1 MILRKSAWKKATV
14 LAEVSTRT
22 KSTSSKNSTAAATQN
37 FRVASPKDHF
47 SKDILK
53 DHYASIPRK
62 AQEKRS
68 QDRDLYVSV
77 LESSSATK
85 RDAKQYLQTFAP
97 TVAKSPAEASSAE
110 AVGAINVDPL
120 RNGARAISETPRFVQ
135 GSVTTERAP
144 VDAVPH
150 AALIKFRLPQEA
162 DEATLRGVAKTLA
175 QLRVLGLVS
184 VIVLDCELRPDDKYW
199 SRSLIQQAYRLAG
212 AIDEY
217 GEPWTTVMMDS
228 PLSTQPPPSE
238 SQSSPLISNTTVVAE
253 GSSILAA
260 LNKGSAIIIPP
271 IVQQY
276 GGNSQPIDPDEV
288 VLSLTRY
295 LSGLQLARPSGPGGE
310 YEEGFTLPAK
320 KAFVDRVIILDPVG
334 GIPAKNRWNNAHV
347 FLNLED
353 EVETAKT
360 HLRSLNSISRE
371 ANTSDSSVQAHMRN
385 LDLTK
390 DTLSILPSTSSVLI
404 TTPREAA
411 NLHSRSED
419 AYEGGVMGFVG
430 TVGTR
435 RSHNPLI
442 HNLLTDR
449 PTHSSSL
456 PLGRIKPISRTADP
470 SSSPVMSSTTL
481 AKRGMPVTVYPD
493 PGSAGWAPPR
503 PGAPRLKLTDSC
515 IDMPRLVH
523 LIEDSF
529 NRKLDVQHY
538 LNRVE
543 KSLAGIIIAGEYE
556 GGAILTWERPFG
568 MDEETAYES
577 GRLVPYLD
585 KFAVLKKSQGAGGVA
600 DIVFNAMVRDC
611 FPEGVCWRSRK
622 NNPVNKWYF
631 ERSRGTMKLS
641 ESDWS
646 MFWTTPRV
654 TLKDEMMKDY
664 EDVCRKILPS
674 WADKKHIVD

>member
-1 MILRKSAWKKATV
+1 MILRTPAWKKRATV
-14 LAEVSTRT
+14 LAEISKRT
-22 KSTSSKNSTAAATQN
+22 KSSSSKSSAAAVTHS
-37 FRVASPKDHF
+37 FRVETPKDQF

-53 DHYASIPRK
+53 EHYASIPRK
-62 AQEKRS
+62 AREKRS

-97 TVAKSPAEASSAE
+97 TVAKVP
-110 AVGAINVDPL
+110 VGAITVDPL
-120 RNGARAISETPRFVQ
+120 RNGARAISETPRFLQ
-135 GSVTTERAP
+135 GSVTTKRAP
-144 VDAVPH
+144 VDPVPH

-162 DEATLRGVAKTLA
+162 DEATLKGVAKTLA

-184 VIVLDCELRPDDKYW
+184 VIVLDCELGPDDKYW
-199 SRSLIQQAYRLAG
+199 SRSLNQQAYRLAG

-217 GEPWTTVMMDS
+217 GEPWTTVMTDF
-228 PLSTQPPPSE
+228 PLSTQHAFPE
-238 SQSSPLISNTTVVAE
+238 SQASPLTSNTIVEE
-253 GSSILAA
+253 GGSILSA
-260 LNKGSAIIIPP
+260 LNKGSAVIVPP
-271 IVQQY
+271 IVHQY
-276 GGNSQPIDPDEV
+276 GGNSQPIDPDEA

-295 LSGLQLARPSGPGGE
+295 LSGLQLAKPSQPGGG
-310 YEEGFTLPAK
+310 YEEGLTLPDK
-320 KAFVDRVIILDPVG
+320 KAYVDRVIILDPVG

-347 FLNLED
+347 FLNLSD
-353 EVETAKT
+353 EIETAKT
-360 HLRSLNSISRE
+360 HLQSLNSASQGPE
-371 ANTSDSSVQAHMRN
+371 AGGSSVRAHMRN
-385 LDLTK
+385 LDLAK
-390 DTLSILPSTSSVLI
+390 NTLAILPSTSSALI

-435 RSHNPLI
+435 KSHNPLI

-456 PLGRIKPISRTADP
+456 PLGRIKPITRNADAE
-470 SSSPVMSSTTL
+470 SSPVMSSTTL

-493 PGSAGWAPPR
+493 PSAIGWVPPK
-503 PGAPRLKLTDSC
+503 PGGPGLKLTDSC

-568 MDEETAYES
+568 MDEETAYMS
-577 GRLVPYLD
+577 GRMVPYLD

-631 ERSRGTMKLS
+631 ERSRGTMKLP
-641 ESDWS
+641 ESNWS

-654 TLKDEMMKDY
+654 TLKDETMKDY
-664 EDVCRKILPS
+664 EDVCRNILPS
-674 WADKKHIVD
+674 WADNKHIVD

>member
-1 MILRKSAWKKATV
+1 MNSKLKSV
-14 LAEVSTRT
+14 
-22 KSTSSKNSTAAATQN
+22 Q
-37 FRVASPKDHF
+37 
-47 SKDILK
+47 
-53 DHYASIPRK
+53 
-62 AQEKRS
+62 
-68 QDRDLYVSV
+68 DLYVSV

-97 TVAKSPAEASSAE
+97 TVARAPAQAVPTE

-135 GSVTTERAP
+135 GSVTTKRVP
-144 VDAVPH
+144 VDPVPH

-162 DEATLRGVAKTLA
+162 DEATLKGVAKTLA

-184 VIVLDCELRPDDKYW
+184 VIVLDCELGPEDKYW
-199 SRSLIQQAYRLAG
+199 SRSLNQQAYRLAG

-217 GEPWTTVMMDS
+217 GEPWTTVMTDF
-228 PLSTQPPPSE
+228 PLSTQYASPG
-238 SQSSPLISNTTVVAE
+238 SQASPLTSNTTIVEE

-260 LNKGSAIIIPP
+260 LSKGSAVIVPP

-276 GGNSQPIDPDEV
+276 GGNSQPIDPDEAI
-288 VLSLTRY
+288 LSLTRY
-295 LSGLQLARPSGPGGE
+295 LSGLQSAKPSQPGGG
-310 YEEGFTLPAK
+310 YEEGLTLPEK

-347 FLNLED
+347 FLNLSD
-353 EVETAKT
+353 ETETAKR
-360 HLRSLNSISRE
+360 HLKSLDAALQENE
-371 ANTSDSSVQAHMRN
+371 GGSSVRAHMRN
-385 LDLTK
+385 LDLAK
-390 DTLSILPSTSSVLI
+390 NTLAILPSTSSALI

-435 RSHNPLI
+435 KSHNPLI

-456 PLGRIKPISRTADP
+456 PLGRIKPIARHAGS
-470 SSSPVMSSTTL
+470 SSSPVMSPTTL

-493 PGSAGWAPPR
+493 PSSAGWVPPK

-515 IDMPRLVH
+515 IDMPRLVY

-568 MDEETAYES
+568 MDEQTAYES

-600 DIVFNAMVRDC
+600 DIVFNAMVREC

-631 ERSRGTMKLS
+631 ERSRGTMKLP
-641 ESDWS
+641 ESNWS

-654 TLKDEMMKDY
+654 TLRDEMMKDY
-664 EDVCRKILPS
+664 EDVCRNILPS
-674 WADKKHIVD
+674 WADNKHIVD

>member
-1 MILRKSAWKKATV
+1 MILRNSAWRKKATALV
-14 LAEVSTRT
+14 EISTRA
-22 KSTSSKNSTAAATQN
+22 KSSSSKNTAASATSS
-37 FRVASPKDHF
+37 FRVASPKDEF

-53 DHYASIPRK
+53 EHYASIPKK

-97 TVAKSPAEASSAE
+97 TVAKNPASAASAE

-135 GSVTTERAP
+135 GSVTTKRAP

-162 DEATLRGVAKTLA
+162 DEDTLKGVAKTLA

-184 VIVLDCELRPDDKYW
+184 VIVLDCELGPDVKYW
-199 SRSLIQQAYRLAG
+199 SRSLNQQAYRLAG

-217 GEPWTTVMMDS
+217 GEPWTTVMMDF
-228 PLSTQPPPSE
+228 PLSTQPTSPGI
-238 SQSSPLISNTTVVAE
+238 QTSPLTSNTTVVGE

-260 LNKGSAIIIPP
+260 LNKGSAIIVPP

-276 GGNSQPIDPDEV
+276 GGNSQPIDPDQV

-310 YEEGFTLPAK
+310 YEEGLTLPAK

-360 HLRSLNSISRE
+360 HLRSL
-371 ANTSDSSVQAHMRN
+371 DSTRQTEKDNDSARAHMRN
-385 LDLTK
+385 LDLAK
-390 DTLSILPSTSSVLI
+390 DTLAILPSTSSVLI

-456 PLGRIKPISRTADP
+456 PLGRIKPISRNADP
-470 SSSPVMSSTTL
+470 TSNPVMSPTTL
-481 AKRGMPVTVYPD
+481 AKRGMPVTIYPD
-493 PGSAGWAPPR
+493 PASAGWTPPK
-503 PGAPRLKLTDSC
+503 PGRPRLRLTDSC

-556 GGAILTWERPFG
+556 GGAILTWERPFS
-568 MDEETAYES
+568 MDEETAYNS
-577 GRLVPYLD
+577 RRLVPYLD

-631 ERSRGTMKLS
+631 ERSRGTMKLP

-654 TLKDEMMKDY
+654 TLRDEMMNDY

-674 WADKKHIVD
+674 WADNKHIVD

>member
-1 MILRKSAWKKATV
+1 MILRSSAWKKKAAV
-14 LAEVSTRT
+14 LAEASTRT
-22 KSTSSKNSTAAATQN
+22 KSSSSKSSAAAATQS
-37 FRVASPKDHF
+37 FRVASPKDQF
-47 SKDILK
+47 SKDLLK
-53 DHYASIPRK
+53 EHYASIPRK

-97 TVAKSPAEASSAE
+97 TVAAPAVPPE

-135 GSVTTERAP
+135 GSVTTKRAP
-144 VDAVPH
+144 VDPVPH
-150 AALIKFRLPQEA
+150 AALIKFRLPQKA

-184 VIVLDCELRPDDKYW
+184 VIVLDCELGPGDKYW

-217 GEPWTTVMMDS
+217 GEPWTTVMTDF
-228 PLSTQPPPSE
+228 PLSTQRASPG
-238 SQSSPLISNTTVVAE
+238 SQASPVISNTTIVEE
-253 GSSILAA
+253 GGSILSA
-260 LNKGSAIIIPP
+260 LNKGSAIIVPP
-271 IVQQY
+271 IVEKY
-276 GGNSQPIDPDEV
+276 GGNSQPIDPDEA

-295 LSGLQLARPSGPGGE
+295 LSGLQLARPSEPGGG
-310 YEEGFTLPAK
+310 YEEGLTLPGK
-320 KAFVDRVIILDPVG
+320 KAFVDRVIILDPAG

-360 HLRSLNSISRE
+360 HLQSL
-371 ANTSDSSVQAHMRN
+371 
-385 LDLTK
+385 
-390 DTLSILPSTSSVLI
+390 DTTLQQ
-404 TTPREAA
+404 E
-411 NLHSRSED
+411 N
-419 AYEGGVMGFVG
+419 EGG
-430 TVGTR
+430 
-435 RSHNPLI
+435 SH
-442 HNLLTDR
+442 
-449 PTHSSSL
+449 
-456 PLGRIKPISRTADP
+456 
-470 SSSPVMSSTTL
+470 
-481 AKRGMPVTVYPD
+481 
-493 PGSAGWAPPR
+493 

-538 LNRVE
+538 LDRVE
-543 KSLAGIIIAGEYE
+543 RSLAGIIIAGEYE

-568 MDEETAYES
+568 MDEETAYKS

-654 TLKDEMMKDY
+654 TLRDEMMKDY

>member
-1 MILRKSAWKKATV
+1 MSA
-14 LAEVSTRT
+14 
-22 KSTSSKNSTAAATQN
+22 Q
-37 FRVASPKDHF
+37 
-47 SKDILK
+47 
-53 DHYASIPRK
+53 
-62 AQEKRS
+62 
-68 QDRDLYVSV
+68 DLYVSV

-97 TVAKSPAEASSAE
+97 TVARESAPAAAPG
-110 AVGAINVDPL
+110 AVGSINVDPL

-135 GSVTTERAP
+135 GSVTTKRAP
-144 VDAVPH
+144 VDPVPH
-150 AALIKFRLPQEA
+150 AALIKFRLPQSA

-184 VIVLDCELRPDDKYW
+184 VIVLDCELGPDDKYW
-199 SRSLIQQAYRLAG
+199 SRSLNQQAYRLAG

-217 GEPWTTVMMDS
+217 GEPWTTVMTDF
-228 PLSTQPPPSE
+228 PLSTQHASPGG
-238 SQSSPLISNTTVVAE
+238 QASPLTSNTIVEE
-253 GSSILAA
+253 GSSLLSA
-260 LNKGSAIIIPP
+260 LNKGSAVIVPP

-276 GGNSQPIDPDEV
+276 DGNSQPIDPDEA

-295 LSGLQLARPSGPGGE
+295 LSGLQLAKPSGPGGE
-310 YEEGFTLPAK
+310 YEEGLTLPGK

-360 HLRSLNSISRE
+360 HLQSLSTTSRE
-371 ANTSDSSVQAHMRN
+371 ESEDGSSVRAHMRN
-385 LDLTK
+385 LDLAK
-390 DTLSILPSTSSVLI
+390 KTLAILPSTSSALI

-435 RSHNPLI
+435 KSHNPLI

-456 PLGRIKPISRTADP
+456 PLGRIKPISRNADP
-470 SSSPVMSSTTL
+470 NSNPVMSPTTL
-481 AKRGMPVTVYPD
+481 AKRGMPVTIYPD
-493 PGSAGWAPPR
+493 PSSAGWVPPK

-568 MDEETAYES
+568 MDEETAYKS
-577 GRLVPYLD
+577 GRMVPYLD

-654 TLKDEMMKDY
+654 TLRDEMMRDY
-664 EDVCRKILPS
+664 EDVCRKIQPS
-674 WADKKHIVD
+674 WADMKHIVD